1 MMDASSNY
9 LLSIPDDVEGFLPY
23 NYRCSFI
30 ECCGNRCYY
39 ISCFLNIAE
48 HFMIAQEC
56 KLRHQDVMHDESH

>member
-30 ECCGNRCYY
+30 ECCG
-39 ISCFLNIAE
+39 IGVTMILLSE
-48 HFMIAQEC
+48 HCRTF
-56 KLRHQDVMHDESH
+56 HDCTRVQT